1 LSAVWVSEFL
11 PGEQSMTIAL
21 PNKHNCNNIYGIGI
35 DTGGTYTDSVIVELS
50 SGTVASKAKA
60 LTSHGHLGT
69 GIENSLSQLDQKLFR
84 QVGLVALSTT
94 LATNS
99 VVEGK
104 GARVG
109 LFMAVPNPQTFQL
122 PAALPCEQVAVISG
136 AHNHRGEMTVP
147 LAADATDQIER
158 LAHEIDAY
166 AVSSYYSIYNAEHE
180 IALRKLISELT
191 GKPTICA
198 HELSGKVGMVERAT
212 TAVLNARLL
221 PVIRELLGAV
231 EEILIKMDIHAPL
244 MVVKGDGSM
253 MSSDACRSRPVE
265 TILSGPAAS
274 ISGACRLSGIKD
286 ALVLDMGGTTTDI
299 AVVKEGRAKVS
310 DEGAR
315 VGSWLTRV
323 QAVDMWTLG
332 LGGDSQLRTEPGGRL
347 HIGPGRV
354 VPLSLA
360 GTTCKDLSTHLELLL
375 EMPPGQLTPEHYT
388 YFTLHKKNA
397 VSLSAL
403 ERQLLS
409 ELEGKVLSLHDIRQR
424 ISPFVETEK
433 LLKLGLIIEVGFTP
447 TDLLHC
453 TGQCTVWDRSAA
465 EAGLQLLA
473 RQAGLTG
480 EEMKKTIRCELNVAL
495 AGGIVAK
502 ALQEDPGIASVWNN
516 SLHSLLE
523 SLLRL
528 DGKLP
533 ISVNFP
539 LQLVLVAV
547 GAPAHA
553 YLPSVAEKLSCRLVI
568 PPHAEVA
575 NAYGAVTGKVVET
588 ASAIIR
594 PATPDGYIVISL
606 DQRQRVLHLREALQ
620 LARQQAEARA
630 RKIVTERGGE
640 DIQVEIYQDEI
651 RAPLEAGWGD
661 SVLIELRIMAT
672 ASGSPALHRQQEHM
686 PSAAIPPT
694 DCVCHLIA
702 Q

>member
-1 LSAVWVSEFL
+1 
-11 PGEQSMTIAL
+11 MTIAL
-21 PNKHNCNNIYGIGI
+21 PNKHSCNNINNIYGIGI

-50 SGTVASKAKA
+50 TGTVVSKAKA
-60 LTSHGHLGT
+60 LTSHGNLGT
-69 GIENSLSQLDQKLFR
+69 GIENSLSQLDPKLFR

-109 LFMAVPNPQTFQL
+109 LIMAVPKPQTFQL
-122 PAALPCEQVAVISG
+122 PPALPCEHVAVISG
-136 AHNHRGEMTVP
+136 AHNHRGEMTVS
-147 LAADATDQIER
+147 LAANAAGHIER
-158 LAHEIDAY
+158 LAPEIDAY

-180 IALRKLISELT
+180 IALRKLILELT

-231 EEILIKMDIHAPL
+231 EEILMKMDIHAPL

-315 VGSWLTRV
+315 VGGWLTRV

-332 LGGDSQLRTEPGGRL
+332 LGGDSHLRTEPGGRLQRL

-360 GTTCKDLSTHLELLL
+360 GTSCKDLSTQLELLL
-375 EMPPGQLTPEHYT
+375 ETPPGKLTPEYYT
-388 YFTLHKKNA
+388 YFTLHKKPA

-409 ELEGKVLSLHDIRQR
+409 ELEGRVLSLHDIRQR

-433 LLKLGLIIEVGFTP
+433 LLKLGLIIKVGFTP

-473 RQAGLTG
+473 RQAGLTS
-480 EEMKKTIRCELNVAL
+480 EEMQKTIHRELNLAL

-502 ALQEDPGIASVWNN
+502 ALQEDSGIVSLWNAGT
-516 SLHSLLE
+516 HSFLE

-528 DGKLP
+528 EDNAP

-547 GAPAHA
+547 GAPVHA

-588 ASAIIR
+588 TLSIIR
-594 PATPDGYIVISL
+594 PVTPDGYIVISL
-606 DQRQRVLHLREALQ
+606 EQRQRVVHLREAVQ
-620 LARQQAEARA
+620 LAREQAEARA
-630 RKIVTERGGE
+630 REIVAERGGE
-640 DIQVEIYQDEI
+640 DIKVEIYQDEI
-651 RAPLEAGWGD
+651 CAPLEAGWGD
-661 SVLIELRIMAT
+661 SVLIEMRILAT

-694 DCVCHLIA
+694 DSVCRLIV

>member
-1 LSAVWVSEFL
+1 
-11 PGEQSMTIAL
+11 MTIAL
-21 PNKHNCNNIYGIGI
+21 PDKNNCHGINKIYGIGI

-50 SGTVASKAKA
+50 SGTVVSKAKA
-60 LTSHGHLGT
+60 LTNHGNLGI
-69 GIENSLSQLDQKLFR
+69 GVENSLSQLDSKLFR

-99 VVEGK
+99 VVEGI

-109 LFMAVPNPQTFQL
+109 LLMAVPKPQTFQL
-122 PAALPCEQVAVISG
+122 PPALPCEHIAVISG
-136 AHNHRGEMTVP
+136 GHNHRGEMTVS
-147 LAADATDQIER
+147 LAANAAVHIEQ
-158 LAHEIDAY
+158 LSPEIDAY

-198 HELSGKVGMVERAT
+198 HELSGKVGMVERAI

-231 EEILIKMDIHAPL
+231 EEMLIKMDIHAPL

-253 MSSDACRSRPVE
+253 MSSDACRNRPVE

-286 ALVLDMGGTTTDI
+286 AVVLDMGGTTTDI
-299 AVVKEGRAKVS
+299 AVVKKGRAKVS

-315 VGSWLTRV
+315 VGGWLTRV
-323 QAVDMWTLG
+323 QAVNMWTLG
-332 LGGDSQLRTEPGGRL
+332 IGGDSHLRTEPGGKL

-354 VPLSLA
+354 IPLSFA
-360 GTTCKDLSTHLELLL
+360 GTSCKELGKHLALLL
-375 EMPPGQLTPEHYT
+375 ETPPEQLTPEHYT
-388 YFTLHKKNA
+388 YFTLHKKTA

-409 ELEGKVLSLHDIRQR
+409 ELEGRVLSLHEIRQW

-433 LLKLGLIIEVGFTP
+433 LLKLGLIIKVGFTP

-453 TGQCTVWDRSAA
+453 TGQCTFWDRSAA

-473 RQAGLTG
+473 RQAGLTS
-480 EEMKKTIRCELNVAL
+480 EEMQKTILRELNLAL

-502 ALQEDPGIASVWNN
+502 ALQEDSGIVSLWNDGTY
-516 SLHSLLE
+516 SFLE

-528 DGKLP
+528 EDKAP

-547 GAPAHA
+547 GAPVHA

-588 ASAIIR
+588 ASSIIR

-606 DQRQRVLHLREALQ
+606 EQRQRVLHLREAVQ
-620 LARQQAEARA
+620 LAREQAEVRA
-630 RKIVTERGGE
+630 RKIVAERGGE
-640 DIQVEIYQDEI
+640 EIQVEIYQDEI
-651 RAPLEAGWGD
+651 CAPLEAGWGD
-661 SVLIELRIMAT
+661 SVLIEMRIMAT
-672 ASGSPALHRQQEHM
+672 ASGSPALQ
-686 PSAAIPPT
+686 
-694 DCVCHLIA
+694 
-702 Q
+702 

>member
-1 LSAVWVSEFL
+1 
-11 PGEQSMTIAL
+11 MTIAL
-21 PNKHNCNNIYGIGI
+21 RNQFNCNGINNIYGIGI

-50 SGTVASKAKA
+50 SGTVVSKAKA
-60 LTSHGHLGT
+60 LTSHGNLGT
-69 GIENSLSQLDQKLFR
+69 GIENSLSQLDLKLFR

-109 LFMAVPNPQTFQL
+109 LLMAVPKPQTFQL
-122 PAALPCEQVAVISG
+122 PLALPCEHVEVISG
-136 AHNHRGEMTVP
+136 AHNHRGEVTVP
-147 LAADATDQIER
+147 LAAGAADHVER
-158 LAHEIDAY
+158 LAPGIDAY

-180 IALRKLISELT
+180 IALRKLITELT

-299 AVVKEGRAKVS
+299 AVVKEGMAKVS
-310 DEGAR
+310 YEGAR
-315 VGSWLTRV
+315 IGGWLTRV

-332 LGGDSQLRTEPGGRL
+332 LGGDSLLRTESGGKL
-347 HIGPGRV
+347 HIGPSRV
-354 VPLSLA
+354 IPLSFA
-360 GTTCKDLSTHLELLL
+360 GTSCKNLSTQLDLML
-375 EMPPGQLTPEHYT
+375 EMPPRQLTPEHYT
-388 YFTLHKKNA
+388 FFTLHKKSE
-397 VSLSAL
+397 VFLSVL

-409 ELEGKVLSLHDIRQR
+409 ELEDRVLSLHDIQQR
-424 ISPFVETEK
+424 ISPLVETEK
-433 LLKLGLIIEVGFTP
+433 LLKLGLIIKVGFTP

-453 TGQCTVWDRSAA
+453 TGQLTIWDRSSA

-473 RQAGLTG
+473 RQAGLTS
-480 EEMKKTIRCELNVAL
+480 EEMQKTIHREVNLAL

-502 ALQEDPGIASVWNN
+502 ALQEDSGIVALWNDGI
-516 SLHSLLE
+516 HSFLE

-528 DGKLP
+528 DGKPP

-547 GAPAHA
+547 GAPVHA

-575 NAYGAVTGKVVET
+575 NAYGAITGKVVET
-588 ASAIIR
+588 ASSIIR

-606 DQRQRVLHLREALQ
+606 EQRQRVVNLREAVL
-620 LARQQAEARA
+620 LAREQTEARA
-630 RKIVTERGGE
+630 RKFVAERGGE

-651 RAPLEAGWGD
+651 CAPLEASWGD
-661 SVLIELRIMAT
+661 SVLIELRIIAT
-672 ASGSPALHRQQEHM
+672 ASGSPALHQQQSHL
-686 PSAAIPPT
+686 PSAAIPPK
-694 DCVCHLIA
+694 DMVLPRSA
-702 Q
+702 QKSG